1 MTQIQS
7 TRMSQRD
14 RYNFGKILS
23 VLILLTLTIPILMYG
38 IRQNTRPAR
47 ISEVRSLFPGMV
59 YERQALSQPR
69 PVMVHKL
76 LIDLTAPG
84 IRPFVTPGIIAN
96 FPRSP
101 ETIARTVTEFVDE
114 FDLQIGINA
123 NFFYP
128 FREETPW
135 DFYPR
140 IGSPVRAT
148 GQATSDGKT
157 YSLAEAGWSALC
169 FLPRNRVE
177 IVENGICPKETEQ
190 AVAGNDLLVRKGQPI
205 PPPDYEAAKDNP
217 YARTVAAI
225 DKTGTKLWLVLIDGK
240 QFQYSEGLTLVETSD
255 YMAKLG
261 AETALNLDGGGSV
274 TLAVQTPQGAKLLN
288 APIQTRIPMRER
300 PVAVQLGFFAQ
311 KPYPSL

>member
-1 MTQIQS
+1 MTHIQS

-23 VLILLTLTIPILMYG
+23 VFILLALTIPILIYG
-38 IRQNTRPAR
+38 VRQNSRPAR
-47 ISEVRSLFPGMV
+47 TDEARSLFPGIV
-59 YERQALSQPR
+59 YERQAISQPR
-69 PVMVHKL
+69 PVMLHKIA
-76 LIDLTAPG
+76 IDLTAPG
-84 IRPFVTPGIIAN
+84 IRPFVTPGVVAS

-101 ETIARTVTEFVDE
+101 ETTARTVTEFVDE

-140 IGSPVRAT
+140 MNNLANSLGQVTSNRAT
-148 GQATSDGKT
+148 
-157 YSLAEAGWSALC
+157 YSPAEEGWSALC
-169 FLPRNRVE
+169 FLPQNRVE
-177 IVENGICPKETEQ
+177 IVEKGICPKGTEQ
-190 AVAGNDLLVRKGQPI
+190 AVAGNDLLVKNGQPL
-205 PPPDYEAAKDNP
+205 PPPDYEAIKDKP
-217 YARTVAAI
+217 YPRTVVAI
-225 DKTGTKLWLVLIDGK
+225 DKTGKKLWLVLIDGK

-261 AETALNLDGGGSV
+261 VETALNLDGGGSV
-274 TLAVQTPQGAKLLN
+274 TLAVQTPKGAKVLN

-311 KPYPSL
+311 TPNF